1 MFQLSLLFYSS
12 SQQCWMLSSP
22 LCDVITESAR
32 DPLTSP
38 TLDQKVD
45 KKKNKSEHKRHFRK
59 ILYFFLSHPH
69 FSTFFCSTH
78 MHLRLKI
85 MLFTSVFDY
94 QTFYC
99 SELTGYFVKSD
110 KICFISVAR
119 AEGGEAGGR
128 PQQ

>member
-59 ILYFFLSHPH
+59 IFFVT
-69 FSTFFCSTH
+69 STFFYLFLLDTYA
-78 MHLRLKI
+78 
-85 MLFTSVFDY
+85 FTS
-94 QTFYC
+94 
-99 SELTGYFVKSD
+99 
-110 KICFISVAR
+110 
-119 AEGGEAGGR
+119 
-128 PQQ
+128 